1 MNKVELR
8 VNLSISQRCKVVVT
22 MSRCNPTLFLSI
34 ASLLYAFVSVS
45 SFSTILRRNVW
56 TGKHFHQLYSSAK
69 KDNLSFAESALNI
82 TGVTLKMAFD
92 TSFAVA
98 DASELKSERF
108 TCSESLDMVHKLR
121 RWSHAVLVG
130 RSTVERDDCTLTVRR
145 VPLLP
150 NCNSQPVRVIIDPSL
165 KLIEDEL
172 EYAVMKDKHEV
183 FVYHSMGNISP
194 KQVFD
199 NVKFIN
205 IKKSGDVIPIVDIL
219 IDLKNRNIHHVMV
232 EGGPA
237 TARQF
242 LLQKVVDRAI
252 FVRAPVSFIEPVSS
266 GMDNEMFQEAGLKM
280 IKAESCGDDMIEYWS
295 RTGVSWPS
303 ADGFENQTWPY

>member
-1 MNKVELR
+1 
-8 VNLSISQRCKVVVT
+8 
-22 MSRCNPTLFLSI
+22 
-34 ASLLYAFVSVS
+34 
-45 SFSTILRRNVW
+45 
-56 TGKHFHQLYSSAK
+56 
-69 KDNLSFAESALNI
+69 
-82 TGVTLKMAFD
+82 MAFD
-92 TSFAVA
+92 TSYAVA

-150 NCNSQPVRVIIDPSL
+150 HCNSQPVRIIIDPSL
-165 KLIEDEL
+165 KLLGDEA
-172 EYAVMKDKHEV
+172 EYAVMKDEHEV
-183 FVYHSMGNISP
+183 IVYHSMGNISTKP
-194 KQVFD
+194 TFE

-205 IKKSGDVIPIVDIL
+205 IEKSDDVIPIVDIL
-219 IDLKNRNIHHVMV
+219 IDLKERNIHHLMV

-252 FVRAPVSFIEPVSS
+252 LVRAPVTFIEPVSS
-266 GMDNEMFQEAGLKM
+266 GMDNAMFQEAGLEM
-280 IKAESCGDDMIEYWS
+280 IKAESCGDDMIEYWA
-295 RTGVSWPS
+295 RDGMPWPS
-303 ADGFENQTWPY
+303 ADGFENQMWPY